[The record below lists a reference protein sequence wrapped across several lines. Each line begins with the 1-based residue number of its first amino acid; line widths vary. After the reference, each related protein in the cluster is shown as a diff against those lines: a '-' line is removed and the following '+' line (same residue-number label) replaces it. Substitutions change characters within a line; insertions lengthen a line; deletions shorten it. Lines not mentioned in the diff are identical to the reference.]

1 MGLSYDEEYGFSSQE
16 IIAAAITAEEL
27 AAVLHSP
34 DTDDS
39 ELSALHAGVDDI
51 FRAACES
58 SLD

>member
-1 MGLSYDEEYGFSSQE
+1 MGLSYDDEYGFSSQD

-39 ELSALHAGVDDI
+39 ELSVLHAGVDDL
-51 FRAACES
+51 FRAACELS
-58 SLD
+58 D

>member
-1 MGLSYDEEYGFSSQE
+1 MGRSYDDEYGFSSQE

-39 ELSALHAGVDDI
+39 ELSVLDACLVDSFTAFEHAPD
-51 FRAACES
+51 
-58 SLD
+58 